1 MVPTILL
8 VNNYLLLRFNV
19 YLNLIFLKK
28 SRKSNFPY
36 LGLLPSITSPTSP
49 YKVNCYIRLFLSF
62 SLAEGGGVGGY
73 GGGGDLMSFNVHHVH
88 IMAKQRSLKRTVF
101 SHH

>member
-62 SLAEGGGVGGY
+62 SLAEGGGSGWVW
-73 GGGGDLMSFNVHHVH
+73 GGGV
-88 IMAKQRSLKRTVF
+88 T
-101 SHH
+101 